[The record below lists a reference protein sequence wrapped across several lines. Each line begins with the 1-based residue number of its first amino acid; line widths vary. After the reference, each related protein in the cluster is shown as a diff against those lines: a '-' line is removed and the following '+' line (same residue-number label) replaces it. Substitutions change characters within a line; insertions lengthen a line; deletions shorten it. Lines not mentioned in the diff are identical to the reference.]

1 MVTASALFAAMGVFT
16 RLAARDVPWSEV
28 AAARALLGAAV
39 AVAVARAR
47 HASLAVH
54 DQKTAWARSICGTA
68 AMVCTFYTLGAPA
81 IALGDAV
88 TLGATSPIFI
98 ALLSPRLLGETS
110 GKGIWI
116 PSAIAFVGA
125 ALVAGPRFRLA
136 GSLAVVALLGA
147 VFSALAMIWLRRLSS
162 GKSGAARESPEAI
175 VAHFSLVAGVAMTAI
190 ALPVLKVPDGR
201 GALLL
206 VATGMSGAL
215 AQIAM
220 TRAYALDRAARVG
233 SASYLGVVMSH
244 AASALVLGEPTSP
257 LGAVGAA
264 CVILAGVALTAFAVH
279 ETRPPQASERPSPAR
294 GSGSA

>member
-1 MVTASALFAAMGVFT
+1 MVAASALFAAMGLCT

-39 AVAVARAR
+39 AIAVARAR
-47 HASLAVH
+47 RAPLAIH
-54 DQKTAWARSICGTA
+54 DQKTAWARSLCGTG
-68 AMVCTFYTLGAPA
+68 AMICTFYTLGAPD

-88 TLGATSPIFI
+88 TLGATTPIFI

-116 PSAIAFVGA
+116 PTAVAFTGA
-125 ALVAGPRFRLA
+125 ALVAGPRFHLA
-136 GSLAVVALLGA
+136 GSLAAIALLGA

-175 VAHFSLVAGVAMTAI
+175 VTHFSTVAGVAMTAL
-190 ALPVLKVPDGR
+190 ALPVLKMPDPR

-206 VATGMSGAL
+206 VATGTTGAL

-233 SASYLGVVMSH
+233 AASYLGIVMSH
-244 AASALVLGEPTSP
+244 LGGAFLLGERTSP
-257 LGAVGAA
+257 IGVLGAA
-264 CVILAGVALTAFAVH
+264 CVILAGLALMALAVH
-279 ETRPPQASERPSPAR
+279 ETRPPEASGRPSPAG